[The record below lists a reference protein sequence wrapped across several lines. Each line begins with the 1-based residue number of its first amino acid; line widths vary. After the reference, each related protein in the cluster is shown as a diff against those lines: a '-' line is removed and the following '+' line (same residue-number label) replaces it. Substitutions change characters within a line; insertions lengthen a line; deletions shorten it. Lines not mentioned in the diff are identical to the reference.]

1 MTGPICIS
9 PQGGTLSAKIGFIN
23 PLNDLINGPNVI
35 LTPINAVISPSYLV
49 KRPTFYVSNISS
61 LHPKNRV
68 FCFAGKLRA
77 TGRCVLF
84 DGATCSLSCSV
95 AIGGG

>member
-1 MTGPICIS
+1 MI
-9 PQGGTLSAKIGFIN
+9 IGFIN
-23 PLNDLINGPNVI
+23 PINDLINGPNWRYFNS
-35 LTPINAVISPSYLV
+35 INAVISPSYLV
-49 KRPTFYVSNISS
+49 KRPTFYVSNISG

-84 DGATCSLSCSV
+84 DGVTCSLSCSV